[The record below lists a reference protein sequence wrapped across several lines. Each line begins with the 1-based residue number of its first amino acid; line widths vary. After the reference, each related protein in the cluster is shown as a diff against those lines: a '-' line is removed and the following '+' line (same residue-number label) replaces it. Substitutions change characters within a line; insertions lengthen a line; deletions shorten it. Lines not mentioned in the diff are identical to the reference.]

1 MVFPSCGRGCCF
13 FSLILIGYTRGCHRG
28 FPLHST
34 RSRAPTAHQQLVDVL
49 RWGRKK
55 MEVNHTLRVTHRLLL
70 LLEDHPFPFVRLVF
84 LSSSLLPLVLVLL
97 PLVVG
102 SVGGWWHSHPSSRTP
117 PPTTIKQGCTT
128 RLTAVKRPS
137 QHPPSLPSYAF
148 LFT

>member
-1 MVFPSCGRGCCF
+1 MFLFPYSYRLYPGVSSR
-13 FSLILIGYTRGCHRG
+13 FSSPFNPQQSSHRTPAACRCVAMG
-28 FPLHST
+28 KE
-34 RSRAPTAHQQLVDVL
+34 
-49 RWGRKK
+49 KK
-55 MEVNHTLRVTHRLLL
+55 MKVNHTLRVTHRLLL
-70 LLEDHPFPFVRLVF
+70 LLEDHPFPFVRLVC